1 MSSYANASQIK
12 MWKTLVALTHVDHD
26 TNQAEREFISDF
38 LEKSKLSPEEKAEI
52 LSGFGRAEPP
62 EKLFQEIKD
71 SRDRARLLYLA
82 RVMFYHDQDFSTYE
96 QMALEHLESLH
107 MKKFDLEALR
117 PALGEVEKQVES
129 RWAVDRPQSFRERF
143 INLLDLWF
151 I

>member
-52 LSGFGRAEPP
+52 LSGFGRAESP

-107 MKKFDLEALR
+107 MKKFDLDALR

-129 RWAVDRPQSFRERF
+129 RWAVDRPQSFRDRF

>member
-1 MSSYANASQIK
+1 MSSYANANQIK

-52 LSGFGRAEPP
+52 LSGFGRADAP

-82 RVMFYHDQDFSTYE
+82 RVMFYHDQDFSNYE

>member
-12 MWKTLVALTHVDHD
+12 VWKTLVALTHVDHD

-38 LEKSKLSPEEKAEI
+38 LERSKLSAEEKAEV
-52 LSGFGRAEPP
+52 LSGFGRAESP

-96 QMALEHLESLH
+96 KMALEHLESLH
-107 MKKFDLEALR
+107 MRKFDLDALR

-129 RWAVDRPQSFRERF
+129 RWAVDQPKSFRDRF